1 VKKEIHRVIRKGTS
15 SATKVLSLLMVIGLR
30 TSPKS
35 VRKQEHPPQKHECQK
50 RAAGKKM
57 DGSNQSVGY
66 FSSSFWKDVSPVL
79 SLLYKRWKTS

>member
-35 VRKQEHPPQKHECQK
+35 VRKQEHPPKKHECQK

-66 FSSSFWKDVSPVL
+66 FSSFFLERCFPRVVSII
-79 SLLYKRWKTS
+79 

>member
-15 SATKVLSLLMVIGLR
+15 SATKVLSLLMVIGLK

-35 VRKQEHPPQKHECQK
+35 VRKQEHPPKKHECQK